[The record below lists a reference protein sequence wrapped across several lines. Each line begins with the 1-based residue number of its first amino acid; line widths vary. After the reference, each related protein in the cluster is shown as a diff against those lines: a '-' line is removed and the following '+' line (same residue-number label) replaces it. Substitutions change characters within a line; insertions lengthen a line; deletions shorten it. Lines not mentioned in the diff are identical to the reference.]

1 MSKAALRKQMKEKRG
16 SLPCSFVT
24 EASDAICEKFL
35 AEYKSAKR
43 VLLYSDINNEVKT
56 ENLALQLMN
65 GGTEVYLP
73 KLKEGRLVTGPY
85 NGGLQTGSYGVKEP
99 IVIDDRTD
107 FDVVAVPGLAFDSE
121 LFRLGYGGGFYDRL
135 LPGLTL
141 SVKAGLGYGFQ
152 IVGTVYREEHD
163 FPLDALI
170 TENYIY
176 RRSR

>member
-1 MSKAALRKQMKEKRG
+1 MNKAVLRKQMKERRDCL
-16 SLPCSFVT
+16 SDAFVD
-24 EASDAICEKFL
+24 EASAEICLKFL
-35 AEYKSAKR
+35 AEYNSAKR

-65 GGTEVYLP
+65 SGTEVYLP
-73 KLKEGRLVTGPY
+73 KIENGRLVTGPY
-85 NGGLQTGSYGVKEP
+85 IGGLQTGSYGVKEP
-99 IVIDDRTD
+99 VVIDNRTD
-107 FDVVAVPGLAFDSE
+107 FDVVAVPGLAFDSG
-121 LFRLGYGGGFYDRL
+121 LYRLGYGGGYYDRL
-135 LPGLTL
+135 LPGLKL

-152 IVGTVYREEHD
+152 IVSTVYREEHD

>member
-1 MSKAALRKQMKEKRG
+1 MNKAALRKLMKEKRV
-16 SLPCSFVT
+16 SMPASFIT
-24 EASDAICEKFL
+24 EASDAICQKFL

-73 KLKEGRLVTGPY
+73 ALKEGRLVTGPY
-85 NGGLQTGSYGVKEP
+85 DGGLQAGPYGVREP

-107 FDVVAVPGLAFDSE
+107 FDVVAVPGLAFDSG
-121 LFRLGYGGGFYDRL
+121 LYRLGYGGGYYDRL
-135 LPGLTL
+135 LPGLKL